1 MKVFVI
7 LPILKH
13 PVYEEITFKELAQ
26 VASKDTQI
34 HVESLEEGPASIESV
49 YDEVIASPSIVKLVR
64 RAEDEG
70 YEAVIIDCMGDPGL
84 DAAREIAK
92 IPVLGP
98 CQASIALAS
107 LLASR
112 FSVITVLKNVIPIF
126 HDLAKKYG
134 AADKVVSVRSIEVPV
149 LDLEKKWNEVKAALE
164 TQGRAAVEEEKAEAL
179 ILGCTGMIGMAHDL
193 QKALGVPVID
203 PAPAALMMAEAL
215 VRLNLSHSKLKYPPP
230 PAKNR
235 SVNP

>member
-1 MKVFVI
+1 M
-7 LPILKH
+7 
-13 PVYEEITFKELAQ
+13 
-26 VASKDTQI
+26 
-34 HVESLEEGPASIESV
+34 
-49 YDEVIASPSIVKLVR
+49 R

-70 YEAVIIDCMGDPGL
+70 YDAVIIDCMGDPGL
-84 DAAREIAK
+84 DAAREIAE

-112 FSVITVLKNVIPIF
+112 FSIITVLKNVIPIF
-126 HDLAKKYG
+126 RDLAKKYG

-164 TQGRAAVEEEKAEAL
+164 TQGRAAAEEEKAEAI
-179 ILGCTGMIGMAHDL
+179 ILGCTGMIGMARDL

-235 SVNP
+235 SATS